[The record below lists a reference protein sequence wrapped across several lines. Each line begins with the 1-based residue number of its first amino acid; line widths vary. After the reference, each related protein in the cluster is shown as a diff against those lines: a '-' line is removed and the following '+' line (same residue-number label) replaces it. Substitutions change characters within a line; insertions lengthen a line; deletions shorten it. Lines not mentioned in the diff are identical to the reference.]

1 MKKDMILDK
10 NYELDGDEATL
21 NAINQIRDDETDE
34 FMSAFWR
41 LLHENCVW
49 FDD

>member
-1 MKKDMILDK
+1 MRKENILDK
-10 NYELDGDEATL
+10 DYELDGDETTL
-21 NAINQIRDDETDE
+21 NAINQMPDDEKDE
-34 FMSAFWR
+34 FMSAFLK

>member
-1 MKKDMILDK
+1 MKKDKILDK

-21 NAINQIRDDETDE
+21 NAINQIPDDEKYE
-34 FMSAFWR
+34 FMSAFLK